1 MSKNSNVTPNSND
14 IVERL
19 ATGQDADF
27 YIFSGDIERDTVN
40 KFIDHCN
47 CEKAKKNVSLI
58 ICTYGGDGD
67 AAYIIAKYLK
77 NKYEKFRLYVFGFCK
92 SAGTLIA
99 LGADEIIMSY
109 TGELG
114 PLDVQI
120 LKDDVL
126 SPRGSGLDIINAI
139 SSLRQYSFDYFETH
153 LLELKKRSGYTIS
166 TRIASDIACKLAI
179 GLISPIM
186 SQIDPVKIGEIQ
198 RSLSIAYEYGKRL
211 NPDEDI
217 VNSLTYNYPSH
228 TFVID
233 YEEAKKLLPNV
244 RLANANEIELE
255 RHLTKIFLDSYKWNI
270 IHQPGS
276 DLIIKK
282 ININDT
288 EQNNGTKASAV
299 ENEGNSLTSDQN
311 GEAK

>member
-1 MSKNSNVTPNSND
+1 MPKDVKPAPEKKS
-14 IVERL
+14 IVEKL
-19 ATGQDADF
+19 ATEQDADF
-27 YIFSGDIERDTVN
+27 YIFSGEIERASVN
-40 KFIDHCN
+40 TFIDHCN
-47 CEKAKKNVSLI
+47 SGKTRKNVSLI
-58 ICTYGGDGD
+58 ICTFGGDGD

-99 LGADEIIMSY
+99 LGADEIIMSH

-139 SSLRQYSFDYFETH
+139 SSLRQFSFDYFETH

-198 RSLSIAYEYGKRL
+198 RSLMIAYEYGIRL
-211 NPDEDI
+211 NKSEEI
-217 VNSLTYNYPSH
+217 VNSLTYDYPSH

-233 YEEAKKLLPNV
+233 YEEAKKLLLNV
-244 RLANANEIELE
+244 RLADSEEVELE
-255 RHLTKIFLDSYKWNI
+255 SFLSQICIKSYNTNI
-270 IHQPGS
+270 IHQPVAE
-276 DLIIKK
+276 LIIKK
-282 ININDT
+282 ISKNNP
-288 EQNNGTKASAV
+288 EQKNGNKVPKV
-299 ENEGNSLTSDQN
+299 ENEGDPPAGNQN
-311 GEAK
+311 GETK